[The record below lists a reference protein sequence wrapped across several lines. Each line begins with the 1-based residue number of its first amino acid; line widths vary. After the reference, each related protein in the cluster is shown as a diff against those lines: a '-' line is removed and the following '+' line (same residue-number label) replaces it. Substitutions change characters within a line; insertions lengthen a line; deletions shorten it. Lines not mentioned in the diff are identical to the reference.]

1 MMRDL
6 KGYEGLYKINESG
19 VIINKKGH
27 VMRTAQS
34 NNGRLR
40 VSLIDP
46 IKLDPKH
53 KNNESVHRL
62 VAETFIENPDPEHNN
77 VVMHKDNDYLN
88 NHVSNLKWGTQS
100 ENIRQA
106 FDEGRK
112 ISPAKINKTMNIYEV
127 FDNKTG
133 DVIKCNGRSEVADLI
148 QYSEIS
154 LKNMVGNGREI
165 ALGPYTGYQIRRITN
180 NRKIKKPFK
189 FVNDFEFRDDKYYY
203 NHY

>member
-19 VIINKKGH
+19 VIINKNGH

-46 IKLDPKH
+46 IRLDPKR
-53 KNNESVHRL
+53 KNNESVSRL
-62 VAETFIENPDPEHNN
+62 VAQTFLENPDPEKNN
-77 VVMHKDNDYLN
+77 VVMHIDNDYLN

-100 ENIRQA
+100 ENIQQA

-112 ISPAKINKTMNIYEV
+112 VSPATINPVVNLYEV
-127 FDNKTG
+127 YDEKSG
-133 DVIKCNGRSEVADLI
+133 DKITCMGRSAVAEMI
-148 QYSEIS
+148 QYKEVS
-154 LKNMVGNGREI
+154 LKNMVGNDREI
-165 ALGPYTGYQIRRITN
+165 SMGPYAGYKIKKITN
-180 NRKIKKPFK
+180 NRRITSPITFTKDFD
-189 FVNDFEFRDDKYYY
+189 FVYDVHDDD
-203 NHY
+203 